1 MSYKHFTLEQKNQL
15 SVLLRTK
22 TKKKEIA
29 KLLRKGRTTIWRE
42 QKRGMEKEENIISGN
57 LRDWPKKKD

>member
-29 KLLRKGRTTIWRE
+29 KLLRKGRTTIWKE
-42 QKRGMEKEENIISGN
+42 QKRGM
-57 LRDWPKKKD
+57 KKRQDLYYPSQDSKTSY

>member
-1 MSYKHFTLEQKNQL
+1 MPYKHFTSEQKNQL

-29 KLLRKGRTTIWRE
+29 KLLRKGRIG
-42 QKRGMEKEENIISGN
+42 QLSGENGN
-57 LRDWPKKKD
+57 EDQE